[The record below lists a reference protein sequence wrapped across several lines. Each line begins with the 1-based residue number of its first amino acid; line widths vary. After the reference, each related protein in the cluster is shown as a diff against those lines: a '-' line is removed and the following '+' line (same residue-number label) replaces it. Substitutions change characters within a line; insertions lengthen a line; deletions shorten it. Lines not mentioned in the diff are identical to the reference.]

1 MHTTA
6 GLDQITMKG
15 NIMSDK
21 RSIFE
26 DVGNDVKTT
35 AAALG
40 AITRDNDASRFL
52 VRWWLWAL
60 VTLVVGMIVVG
71 GLTRLTDSGLSITEW
86 DPVMGAV
93 PPMSLA
99 AWEASF
105 AAYKTTAEFASQNTA
120 MNLAEFKTIFWWEWG
135 HRQLGRFIGLVWL
148 VGFVTLF
155 TFGKLPKARRLS
167 LFAIGPFIGLQGFIG
182 WLMVNSGLDGVR
194 VDVAS
199 YWLMAHLGAAFALLG
214 YIFWSLQLFDRSEAE
229 LIQAR
234 RVRERKLFGMSTGLM
249 HFVALQ
255 VLLGALV
262 AGIDAGRN
270 YTDWPLMA
278 GGFLPPDLFSLT
290 PWWRNFFEDDGL
302 VQFIH
307 RTSAYLLFVFG
318 IVVGLR
324 AKSSAHK
331 LTRSAFSKVGLLLVV
346 QMVLG
351 IITVL
356 NSSPWYLAILHQ
368 FTAVLLWLSVIRG
381 RFLAGYPIATS
392 LRLKS

>member
-6 GLDQITMKG
+6 GLDQIATKG

-40 AITRDNDASRFL
+40 AITRDNGASRFL

-392 LRLKS
+392 VRLKS

>member
-6 GLDQITMKG
+6 GLDQIATKG

-105 AAYKTTAEFASQNTA
+105 AAYKTTAEFALQNTA

-148 VGFVTLF
+148 VGFVILF

-229 LIQAR
+229 LMQAR

-331 LTRSAFSKVGLLLVV
+331 LTRSAFNKVVLLLVI

>member
-1 MHTTA
+1 
-6 GLDQITMKG
+6 
-15 NIMSDK
+15 MSDK

-40 AITRDNDASRFL
+40 AITRVNGATRFL

-105 AAYKTTAEFASQNTA
+105 AAYKTTAEFALQNTA
-120 MNLAEFKTIFWWEWG
+120 MSLAEFKTIFWWEWG

-148 VGFVTLF
+148 VGFVILF

-214 YIFWSLQLFDRSEAE
+214 YIFWSLQLFGRSEAE
-229 LIQAR
+229 LLQAR

-392 LRLKS
+392 VRLKS

>member
-1 MHTTA
+1 
-6 GLDQITMKG
+6 
-15 NIMSDK
+15 MSDK

-35 AAALG
+35 AGAVG
-40 AITRDNDASRFL
+40 AIKRDHNSNRFF
-52 VRWWLWAL
+52 VRLWLGAL
-60 VTLVVGMIVVG
+60 VTLIIVMITVG

-105 AAYKTTAEFASQNTA
+105 AAYKTTAEFTLQNNA
-120 MNLAEFKTIFWWEWG
+120 MSLAEFKTIFWWEWG

-148 VGFVTLF
+148 VGFAILLA
-155 TFGKLPKARRLS
+155 FGKVPKTRRLS
-167 LFAIGPFIGLQGFIG
+167 LFVIGPFIGMQGFIG
-182 WLMVNSGLDGVR
+182 WLMVSSGLDGVR

-214 YIFWSLQLFDRSEAE
+214 YIFWILQLLGRSEVE
-229 LIQAR
+229 LLQAR
-234 RVRERKLFGMSTGLM
+234 RVRELKLFGMSTGLM

-278 GGFLPPDLFSLT
+278 GSFLPPDLFSLS

-307 RTSAYLLFVFG
+307 RISAYLLFAFG

-324 AKSSAHK
+324 ARSSAHK
-331 LTRSAFSKVGLLLVV
+331 LTRSAFSKVGVLLLV
-346 QMVLG
+346 QMILG
-351 IITVL
+351 IVTVM
-356 NSSPWYLAILHQ
+356 NSSPWDLAILHQ
-368 FTAVLLWLSVIRG
+368 FTAILLWLSVIRG

-392 LRLKS
+392 VRLKS

>member
-1 MHTTA
+1 MA
-6 GLDQITMKG
+6 
-15 NIMSDK
+15 DK
-21 RSIFE
+21 RNIFE
-26 DVGNDVKTT
+26 DVGNDVKTIG
-35 AAALG
+35 AVLG
-40 AITRDNDASRFL
+40 AVTRHQDTNRFL
-52 VRWWLWAL
+52 VRWWLWVLVAL
-60 VTLVVGMIVVG
+60 IVVMITVG

-93 PPMSLA
+93 PPMGLA
-99 AWEASF
+99 AWQAAF
-105 AAYKTTAEFASQNTA
+105 AAYKTTAEFTLQNTA
-120 MNLAEFKTIFWWEWG
+120 MSLGEFKTIFWWEWG

-148 VGFVTLF
+148 AGFVILF
-155 TFGKLPKARRLS
+155 AFGKLPKTRRLS

-194 VDVAS
+194 IDVAS

-214 YIFWSLQLFDRSEAE
+214 YIFWSSQLLDRSEAN
-229 LIQAR
+229 LLQAR
-234 RVRERKLFGMSTGLM
+234 RVREQKLFGMSTGLM
-249 HFVALQ
+249 HFVAVQ

-278 GGFLPPDLFSLT
+278 GEFLPPDLFSLT

-307 RTSAYLLFVFG
+307 RTSAYLLCAFG

-324 AKSSAHK
+324 ARSSAHK

-351 IITVL
+351 IITVM
-356 NSSPWYLAILHQ
+356 NSSPWNLAILHQ
-368 FTAVLLWLSVIRG
+368 FTAILLWLSVIRG
-381 RFLAGYPIATS
+381 RFLAGYPIVTS
-392 LRLKS
+392 VRLKS

>member
-1 MHTTA
+1 
-6 GLDQITMKG
+6 MKG
-15 NIMSDK
+15 RHMSDK

-26 DVGNDVKTT
+26 EVGSNTKII
-35 AAALG
+35 AAPVG
-40 AITRDNDASRFL
+40 AISRDECSERGW
-52 VRWWLWAL
+52 VRIWLWAL
-60 VTLVVGMIVVG
+60 VVLIVIMITVG

-93 PPMSLA
+93 PPLSTA
-99 AWEASF
+99 AWNAAF
-105 AAYKTTAEFASQNTA
+105 AAYRTTAEFTLQNSDMT
-120 MNLAEFKTIFWWEWG
+120 LAEFKVIFWWEWG
-135 HRQLGRFIGLVWL
+135 HRQLGRFIGLAWL
-148 VGFVTLF
+148 AGFLILF
-155 TFGKLPKARRLS
+155 IVGKLPKVRRIS
-167 LFAIGPFIGLQGFIG
+167 LFIIGPFIGLQGFIG

-194 VDVAS
+194 IDVAS

-214 YIFWSLQLFDRSEAE
+214 YIFWTLQLFGRTESE
-229 LIQAR
+229 LLQAR

-278 GGFLPPDLFSLT
+278 GEFLPPDLFSLT

-307 RTSAYLLFVFG
+307 RMSAYFLFVFG
-318 IVVGLR
+318 IVVYLR
-324 AKSSAHK
+324 AKASAHK
-331 LTRSAFSKVGLLLVV
+331 LTRLAFGKIGLLLVV

-351 IITVL
+351 VVTVM
-356 NSSPWYLAILHQ
+356 NSSPWNLAILHQ
-368 FTAVLLWLSVIRG
+368 FTAILLWLAVIHG
-381 RFLAGYPIATS
+381 RFLAGYPITTS
-392 LRLKS
+392 VRLQS